1 MIAAIT
7 LTPENPKRPRSQIR
21 VVPVRDSAEH
31 GGRRA
36 CGGPHGPGRLAFAR
50 RPGEAPEA
58 VETEQKAGNVVLTA
72 SGGHAR

>member
-1 MIAAIT
+1 MVIAAIT

-21 VVPVRDSAEH
+21 VVPVRDSAEP

-50 RPGEAPEA
+50 WPGEAPKS
-58 VETEQKAGNVVLTA
+58 VEPEQKTRNVLTA
-72 SGGHAR
+72 SGSHAR